1 MKSMLIW
8 LLLASMTLAGEG
20 LRKEEAALPEKVE
33 AVSQSAVQTAF
44 QILRSEY
51 IRGSELTFDELNR
64 AAFQGLLERLDLGA
78 ELISQGEAE
87 RPLMRRG
94 LLAELLTPQTA
105 YLRPLH
111 YGEDEVA
118 QMETHLKQY
127 QSEKVPYLI
136 LDLRSAAPAGDFRT
150 ASAMLGLFVPR
161 GELLF
166 KLKQVGREDAQ
177 LFIANDEPVWT
188 EPVIVLVDEETCNL
202 GETVAAVLQNRQQ
215 ALLVGSK
222 TKGGTVSY
230 EMLPLDSQWMLKFAR
245 AEMLLEDGR
254 SLFLKGLI
262 PDFTLDLP
270 AGVKRQIFDAAGPV
284 KDSLFDRS
292 RPRYNEA
299 ALIARKNPELDSY
312 IRRSA
317 GEVLEDDRPAL
328 RDTVLQRAVDM
339 LDASTHLNASRLKWS
354 AKKKPPSGDGKPSV
368 KKAEPVISP

>member
-1 MKSMLIW
+1 MKLMLTW
-8 LLLASMTLAGEG
+8 PFLASFALAS
-20 LRKEEAALPEKVE
+20 EAVPTAEVALPEKVE
-33 AVSQSAVQTAF
+33 AVSQTAVQTAF

-78 ELISQGEAE
+78 ELVSKVESE
-87 RPLMRRG
+87 RPLMKRT
-94 LLAELLTPQTA
+94 LLAEMLTPQIA
-105 YLRPLH
+105 YLRPLNFVE
-111 YGEDEVA
+111 GEVA
-118 QMETHLKQY
+118 QMETHLKKFQA
-127 QSEKVPYLI
+127 EKVPYLI
-136 LDLRSAAPAGDFRT
+136 LDLRSAAPAGNFAT
-150 ASAMLGLFVPR
+150 ASAMLDLFIPR

-177 LFIANDEPVWT
+177 LFIASREPVWT
-188 EPVIVLVDEETCNL
+188 QPLVLLVDEETCNL
-202 GETVAAVLQNRQQ
+202 GETIAAVLQDRKQ

-230 EMLPLDSQWMLKFAR
+230 ETLPLDSQWLLRFAR
-245 AEMLLEDGR
+245 AEMLLGDDR
-254 SLFLKGLI
+254 SLFRVGVT
-262 PDFTLDLP
+262 PDFPLQLP

-284 KDSLFDRS
+284 KDSLFDHS
-292 RPRYNEA
+292 RLRYNEA

-339 LDASTHLNASRLKWS
+339 LGARTHLESSALKWP
-354 AKKKPPSGDGKPSV
+354 AKKKRPSGGTQPSV
-368 KKAEPVISP
+368 KKAEPITPP